1 MPIDVFIDL
10 SRVPVG
16 FDVAAAISCLDT
28 PDSIGAMARRVTC
41 AIAPEE
47 VTPRFRDVSG
57 WRIAATS
64 PVEACRDALAAAGEE
79 ALPLLV
85 LLGDVRPSA
94 AAVGTLLEAL
104 EADPMIGFASARL
117 TGHTAGSIARLD
129 VAGDR
134 EIDEL
139 PRRVLA
145 EVPETYLVADA
156 PGRCLLVKPVIG
168 ADFRD
173 LDLRFRSV
181 AGALWHYMSRARRCG
196 FRTVICNRAVVDAP
210 CHARPCPP
218 STLTVKN
225 LPKAD
230 RVLLRELSADVEKT
244 SVEFGTVNA
253 AVRETRLAR
262 ALPAAYGMRPS
273 LLIDCRNIV
282 TSMNGTTVAALGI
295 CRGLHQLR
303 LDWDVTLLSAKEA
316 SASHRLE
323 ASYPGWEIA
332 TTLPPRQFTVAL
344 RLSQPWHIQEMVDLH
359 LAAAYN
365 AYMFLDT
372 ISWDA
377 VYPAPRHLDGTWQ
390 FMADHADGLIFISRY
405 TRDRFH
411 RRFRVRGGMRELV
424 GYLSFDPADYVRAD
438 AGPSSRRD
446 GFIFVV
452 GNDYD
457 HKDVSP
463 TVELL
468 AAAFPYE
475 SLVALGPARST
486 TPRVKVLQ
494 SGMLSETEIHRL
506 YANARL
512 VVFPSFYEGFGFPV
526 LTTLAYGGTV
536 VARQSTLL
544 DEIAARC
551 VRRGR
556 IVPFARRDELVQVVG
571 QILHDDDVAT
581 LPLGTALADGPPSS
595 WRDIGGEIVAFLS
608 EVAGDLSRSQSRSR
622 DHTVAQLVAAPMS
635 LTDAGLKRAGVHS
648 V

>member
-1 MPIDVFIDL
+1 M
-10 SRVPVG
+10 
-16 FDVAAAISCLDT
+16 
-28 PDSIGAMARRVTC
+28 
-41 AIAPEE
+41 
-47 VTPRFRDVSG
+47 
-57 WRIAATS
+57 
-64 PVEACRDALAAAGEE
+64 
-79 ALPLLV
+79 
-85 LLGDVRPSA
+85 
-94 AAVGTLLEAL
+94 
-104 EADPMIGFASARL
+104 
-117 TGHTAGSIARLD
+117 
-129 VAGDR
+129 
-134 EIDEL
+134 
-139 PRRVLA
+139 
-145 EVPETYLVADA
+145 
-156 PGRCLLVKPVIG
+156 
-168 ADFRD
+168 
-173 LDLRFRSV
+173 
-181 AGALWHYMSRARRCG
+181 
-196 FRTVICNRAVVDAP
+196 
-210 CHARPCPP
+210 
-218 STLTVKN
+218 TVKN

-244 SVEFGTVNA
+244 AVEFGTVNA
-253 AVRETRLAR
+253 AVMETRLAR
-262 ALPAAYGMRPS
+262 ALPAAYGIRPS

-282 TSMNGTTVAALGI
+282 TGMNGTTVAALGI

-303 LDWDVTLLSAKEA
+303 LDWDVTVLAAKEA
-316 SASHRLE
+316 IASHRLE

-411 RRFRVRGGMRELV
+411 RRFKVRGGMSELV
-424 GYLSFDPADYVRAD
+424 AYLSFDPADYVRAD
-438 AGPSSRRD
+438 SRPSSRRD

-486 TPRVKVLQ
+486 TPRVKMLQ

-556 IVPFARRDELVQVVG
+556 IVPFARRDELVQIVG
-571 QILHDDDVAT
+571 QILHDEDVAT
-581 LPLGTALADGPPSS
+581 LPLGTALADGQPSS
-595 WRDIGGEIVAFLS
+595 WRDIGGEIVVFLS
-608 EVAGDLSRSQSRSR
+608 EVARDLSRSHSRMR
-622 DHTVAQLVAAPMS
+622 DHTVAQLVAAPIS